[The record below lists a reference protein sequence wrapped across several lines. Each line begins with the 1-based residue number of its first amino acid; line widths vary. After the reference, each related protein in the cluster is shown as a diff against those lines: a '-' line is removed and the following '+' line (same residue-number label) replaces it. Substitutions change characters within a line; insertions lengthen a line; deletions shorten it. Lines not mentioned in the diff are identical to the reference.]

1 MDNIDE
7 SNNNQLAAIR
17 NTLDTTQDERNVAIA
32 ALNKIVNAIKN
43 DIAQNKT
50 NAEVDQTEADGNNN
64 IKVILPKVQVKP
76 AARQSVSAKA
86 EAQNALIDQSDLS
99 TEEERLAAKHLVEQ
113 ALNQAIDQINHADK
127 TAQVNQ
133 NSIDAQNIISKLN
146 QQQQLKQQRYNNS
159 KYRYS

>member
-1 MDNIDE
+1 M
-7 SNNNQLAAIR
+7 
-17 NTLDTTQDERNVAIA
+17 
-32 ALNKIVNAIKN
+32 
-43 DIAQNKT
+43 
-50 NAEVDQTEADGNNN
+50 DQTEADGNNN

-146 QQQQLKQQRYNNS
+146 QRQQLKQQHYNKFKIS
-159 KYRYS
+159 LQIKLI